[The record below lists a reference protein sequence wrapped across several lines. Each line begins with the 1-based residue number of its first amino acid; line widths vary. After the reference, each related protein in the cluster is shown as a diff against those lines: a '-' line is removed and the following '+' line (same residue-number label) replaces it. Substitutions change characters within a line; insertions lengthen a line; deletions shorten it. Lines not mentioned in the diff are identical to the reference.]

1 MNFMKDNGSI
11 LSSPTKKAIIF
22 SILLGIMCDI
32 VSSHSDQPLVSGMI
46 FIPKKLQSL
55 VRMEFPVWII
65 MAMNRGWEI

>member
-32 VSSHSDQPLVSGMI
+32 VSSHSDHPLVSGMI
-46 FIPKKLQSL
+46 FIPKIGL
-55 VRMEFPVWII
+55 
-65 MAMNRGWEI
+65 